1 MVALR
6 CAASFGSPPRVQSPS
21 KQLASLAIVA
31 VLPVAL
37 SACGSSAKKQTT
49 STSATPTT
57 TTARPG
63 AGKPAVTLG
72 TKNFTEELVL
82 GQLYAQA
89 LRAKGFQ
96 VNLKSDI
103 GTSEVVDR
111 ALTSG
116 RIDGYPEYTGTIL
129 TTLAHDTKRPSSAAD
144 AYARAQRFEQGRGMT
159 LLAMTQ
165 AQDTDVVVT
174 TPAYARQHHL
184 AALGD
189 LSSLDSSATLGGA
202 PEFRDRYSGLVGLRQ
217 VYGVTGLNFKPLPIA
232 ARYQAL
238 SRGQVQ
244 LIAAFTTD
252 GQLSEGGFTLLND
265 PQNIFGFQNVAFVI
279 NKRVLAREGPAF
291 QQTLDAVSAKLSTQ
305 ALRVMNAA
313 VDLDGQSPAA
323 VATQFL
329 GANGLI

>member
-1 MVALR
+1 ML
-6 CAASFGSPPRVQSPS
+6 GSAFPSRVQSPS

-37 SACGSSAKKQTT
+37 SACGSSAKKDTTSSRTQTT
-49 STSATPTT
+49 TS
-57 TTARPG
+57 ARPG

-89 LRAKGFQ
+89 LRAKGFT
-96 VNLKSDI
+96 VNLTSNI

-129 TTLAHDTKRPSSAAD
+129 TALAHDTSRPSSAAD
-144 AYARAQRFEQGRGMT
+144 AYSRAQRFEEGRGMT
-159 LLAMTQ
+159 LLAMTE

-174 TPAYARQHHL
+174 TPVYARQHRL
-184 AALGD
+184 ASLAD
-189 LSSLDSSATLGGA
+189 LRSLDSSATLGGA
-202 PEFRDRYSGLVGLRQ
+202 PEFRHRFSGLVGLQQ
-217 VYGVTGLNFKPLPIA
+217 VYGVTGLNFKPLPIG

-238 SRGQVQ
+238 ARGQVQ

-252 GQLSEGGFTLLND
+252 GQLSEGGFTLLRD
-265 PQNIFGFQNVAFVI
+265 PQNIFGFQNVTFVV
-279 NKRVLAREGPAF
+279 NKRVLEREGPAF
-291 QQTLDAVSAKLSTQ
+291 RQTLDAVSAKLSTQ

-329 GANGLI
+329 GANGLT